1 MPEIAT
7 DGLDRNEI
15 FKKLSKLDSYIKKA
29 EIRLKQRE
37 KEQEQLYE
45 KDTGDKE
52 MIEKSLR
59 KLNIFSRKRSLR

>member
-1 MPEIAT
+1 MPEFAT